1 MHELSVADSIVRTAA
16 DHVPEGKIL
25 QAVHVTVGPLS
36 GISADALEFC
46 FSAVAQDLGYTS
58 AKLLITSIPAEFQCL
73 SCDLKYESQSV
84 FDPCPACSSNERI
97 TLSGDRF
104 SLDAI
109 DVEDEDH
116 V

>member
-1 MHELSVADSIVRTAA
+1 MHELSVAGSLIRTAA

-25 QAVHVTVGPLS
+25 QKVHVTLGPLS
-36 GISADALEFC
+36 GVSADSLEFC
-46 FSAVAQDLGYTS
+46 FSAVAQDMGHREARLV
-58 AKLLITSIPAEFQCL
+58 ITLIPASFECL
-73 SCDLKYESQSV
+73 ACHHRYEASSV
-84 FDPCPACSSNERI
+84 YDPCPECNSLERM

-109 DVEDEDH
+109 DVEDNTH